1 MASETAFRY
10 LAIDASGRQR
20 QGVVAAAS
28 DAEAFMLLR
37 ADGLSPLS
45 IRPAASRQ
53 AKTGELRN
61 REAADLLSNLA
72 ELLTAGADI
81 RTALSILGSR
91 AERSAVQSVCQAL
104 ARDIGG
110 GEALDVAFGRSF
122 GRNRA
127 LVAALVAAGE
137 ASGDL
142 PGSLRRTA
150 QMIDARLKLVEQLV
164 SILAYPGF
172 VLLSGVAALLVIL
185 LVIIPTLAPLVA
197 DFGGDPPLALG
208 LMIKASDGLRAYGVW
223 LLAALG
229 LGLFSLVTAIRLRW
243 LTAPFE
249 RLLLGGPIKKTFSA
263 VIYGGFSVALGTML
277 SAGAPMNEALRLA
290 TRAVGLGL
298 ARSRLE
304 TVGVKVRQGESL
316 STALSQVPGFP
327 SAIVRLATVGEASS
341 TLGQMLV
348 RGGTLEEDGALRRIR
363 TVGQVAGPALIVALG
378 MFLGLLMA
386 GLLSGISQMGQVN
399 LN

>member
-1 MASETAFRY
+1 MACR
-10 LAIDASGRQR
+10 
-20 QGVVAAAS
+20 
-28 DAEAFMLLR
+28 
-37 ADGLSPLS
+37 GLSPLS
-45 IRPAASRQ
+45 IRPAATAR
-53 AKTGELRN
+53 KTTTGELSN
-61 REAADLLSNLA
+61 REAADLLGNLA
-72 ELLTAGADI
+72 ELLIAGADI

-91 AERSAVQSVCQAL
+91 GERPAVRNICQAL

-150 QMIDARLKLVEQLV
+150 QMIDARLKLVEQLA
-164 SILAYPGF
+164 SILAYPSF

-197 DFGGDPPLALG
+197 DFGGEPPLTLK
-208 LMIKASDGLRAYGVW
+208 LMLKASGFLRAYGLW
-223 LLAALG
+223 LLAG
-229 LGLFSLVTAIRLRW
+229 LGVAVFSFATAVRLRW

-249 RLLLGGPIKKTFSA
+249 RLMLDGPVKRTFSA
-263 VIYGGFSVALGTML
+263 VVYGGFSVALGTML

-298 ARSRLE
+298 ARGRLD

-316 STALSQVPGFP
+316 STALSQTPGFP
-327 SAIVRLATVGEASS
+327 SAIIRLTTVGEASS
-341 TLGQMLV
+341 SVGQMLV
-348 RGGTLEEDGALRRIR
+348 RGGALEEEGALRRIR
-363 TVGQVAGPALIVALG
+363 AVGQVAGPGLIVLLG
-378 MFLGLLMA
+378 IFLGLLMA
-386 GLLSGISQMGQVN
+386 GLLSGISQMGQGN